1 MLSAGG
7 GGEVVEC
14 PRVVGRWGLVRVGVV
29 IQAGIVCLYLQF
41 VHGGER

>member
-1 MLSAGG
+1 MLSADG

-14 PRVVGRWGLVRVGVV
+14 PRVAGQWGLVRVGVV
-29 IQAGIVCLYLQF
+29 IWAGIVCLYVQF